1 MGKSLIEKANAFER
15 EKARKVYDK
24 KVEEK
29 IEEIEK
35 GEADNRWDP
44 DDYSGRTETIDG
56 LEIYLSQ
63 DGLCSLKRIKT
74 FAVPNNKKQIISDY
88 RLIRVGMYD
97 ALVWPGY
104 AESINQMRS
113 SKFQDRIDLLLID
126 IFMFYKVTKEENVI
140 TKELVQKI
148 WDNCKLARAYLY
160 PNTFYWLK
168 SFGNF
173 DGFVRGRKLQSF
185 VTKRDGKPQN
195 WIKDGDVGFTLEYYE
210 ELIRRTKKYR
220 KKRKIELSV

>member
-63 DGLCSLKRIKT
+63 TDKDI
-74 FAVPNNKKQIISDY
+74 
-88 RLIRVGMYD
+88 
-97 ALVWPGY
+97 
-104 AESINQMRS
+104 RS
-113 SKFQDRIDLLLID
+113 SK
-126 IFMFYKVTKEENVI
+126 
-140 TKELVQKI
+140 
-148 WDNCKLARAYLY
+148 
-160 PNTFYWLK
+160 
-168 SFGNF
+168 
-173 DGFVRGRKLQSF
+173 
-185 VTKRDGKPQN
+185 
-195 WIKDGDVGFTLEYYE
+195 
-210 ELIRRTKKYR
+210 
-220 KKRKIELSV
+220 